1 MLKISSFVT
10 YDIYFRELIF
20 HCDAWVKVDVGC
32 IESYDELCSYLG
44 TLLSTYMYY
53 FSGIY
58 IYAYC
63 YDFTVAN
70 LQFHS
75 ATSKAAI
82 LTFLSCV
89 P

>member
-44 TLLSTYMYY
+44 TLLSTYCIYYCMYY

-58 IYAYC
+58 IYIC
-63 YDFTVAN
+63 I
-70 LQFHS
+70 LLRFHS
-75 ATSKAAI
+75 GKFAVS
-82 LTFLSCV
+82 LCYV
-89 P
+89 